1 MVLNN
6 KTAKLYSMLGQ
17 SGAAF
22 GVGLIES
29 EIDYPEKTI
38 AISADMSKPAGL
50 GKFSKL
56 YPSRFYNVGIAEQN
70 MVGLAAG
77 FANEDYKPVVA
88 AQACF
93 TSMRSFEQ
101 IRQYSG
107 YMKLPI
113 VYVGV
118 SSGFALTSFGNTH
131 YALEDVALLSTVP
144 GMVIVSPSDASQA
157 VEAMKQALRMDQSVY
172 IRCTGIPN
180 LPPIYTEDYDFE
192 IGKAIT
198 VLDKGDDVVIFVSG
212 SITRNVI
219 EAVRLLVE
227 KYTVK
232 IRVVD
237 FHTLSPLDLECLDD
251 NLGAKLWISVE
262 EHFITGG
269 LGSLLANYIAT
280 KEADCKPLLSKIGV
294 DNKYTIPGDYSYL
307 LEQNGLSSNGLFSS
321 FEKMI
326 KKFAYE

>member
-1 MVLNN
+1 MILNN

-17 SGAAF
+17 SGAAL
-22 GVGLIES
+22 GVGLIENES
-29 EIDYPEKTI
+29 DNPEKTV
-38 AISADMSKPAGL
+38 AISADMAKPAGL

-56 YPSRFYNVGIAEQN
+56 YPSRFFNVGIAEQN

-77 FANEDYKPVVA
+77 FANENFKPVVA

-107 YMKLPI
+107 YMNLPI
-113 VYVGV
+113 VYVAV

-131 YALEDVALLSTVP
+131 YALEDVALLTTIP

-157 VEAMKQALRMDQSVY
+157 VETMRQALRMDKSVY
-172 IRCTGIPN
+172 IRCTGVPN
-180 LPPIYTEDYDFE
+180 LPPIYSEDYDFE

-198 VLDKGDDVVIFVSG
+198 ALDEGNEIVVFVSG

-219 EAVRLLVE
+219 EAVKLLID
-227 KYTVK
+227 KYSLK

-237 FHTLSPLDLECLDD
+237 FHTLSPLDLQCLES
-251 NLGAKLWISVE
+251 NLAAKLWFSVE
-262 EHFITGG
+262 EHFVTGG

-280 KEADCKPLLSKIGV
+280 TDSDKKPLLVKLGV
-294 DNKYTIPGDYSYL
+294 DNKYTIPGDYPYL
-307 LEQNGLSSNGLFSS
+307 LDQNGLSTTGLYTS
-321 FEKMI
+321 FERTI
-326 KKFAYE
+326 KKLAYE

>member
-1 MVLNN
+1 M
-6 KTAKLYSMLGQ
+6 
-17 SGAAF
+17 
-22 GVGLIES
+22 
-29 EIDYPEKTI
+29 
-38 AISADMSKPAGL
+38 
-50 GKFSKL
+50 
-56 YPSRFYNVGIAEQN
+56 
-70 MVGLAAG
+70 
-77 FANEDYKPVVA
+77 
-88 AQACF
+88 
-93 TSMRSFEQ
+93 
-101 IRQYSG
+101 
-107 YMKLPI
+107 
-113 VYVGV
+113 
-118 SSGFALTSFGNTH
+118 
-131 YALEDVALLSTVP
+131 
-144 GMVIVSPSDASQA
+144 
-157 VEAMKQALRMDQSVY
+157 
-172 IRCTGIPN
+172 
-180 LPPIYTEDYDFE
+180 
-192 IGKAIT
+192 
-198 VLDKGDDVVIFVSG
+198 
-212 SITRNVI
+212 
-219 EAVRLLVE
+219 VE

>member
-1 MVLNN
+1 MILNN

-17 SGAAF
+17 SGAAL

-29 EIDYPEKTI
+29 ELDYPEKTI
-38 AISADMSKPAGL
+38 AISADMAKPAGL

-56 YPSRFYNVGIAEQN
+56 YPSRFFNVGIAEQN

-77 FANEDYKPVVA
+77 FANENYKPVVA

-131 YALEDVALLSTVP
+131 YALEDVALLSTIP
-144 GMVIVSPSDASQA
+144 GMVIVSPSDSSQA
-157 VEAMKQALRMDQSVY
+157 VEAMKQALLMDQSVY

-198 VLDKGDDVVIFVSG
+198 VLDEGNEVVVFVSG
-212 SITRNVI
+212 SVARNVI
-219 EAVRLLVE
+219 EAVKLLVD
-227 KYTVK
+227 KYCVK

-237 FHTLSPLDLECLDD
+237 FHTLSPLDLQCLDV
-251 NLGAKLWISVE
+251 NLAAKLWITVE

-280 KEADCKPLLSKIGV
+280 TESNNKPLLLKLGV
-294 DNKYTIPGDYSYL
+294 DNKYTVPGDYAFL
-307 LEQNGLSSNGLFSS
+307 LEQNGLSSNGLFTS
-321 FEKMI
+321 FENMI
-326 KKFAYE
+326 KKLSYE

>member
-1 MVLNN
+1 MLLNN

-17 SGAAF
+17 SGAAL
-22 GVGLIES
+22 GVGLIEN
-29 EIDYPEKTI
+29 ELDNPDQTI
-38 AISADMSKPAGL
+38 AISADMAKPAGL

-77 FANEDYKPVVA
+77 FANENFKPVVA

-131 YALEDVALLSTVP
+131 YALEDVAILSTIP

-157 VEAMKQALRMDQSVY
+157 VYAMKQALRMDQSVY

-180 LPPIYTEDYDFE
+180 LPPIYTEEYDFK

-198 VLDKGDDVVIFVSG
+198 VLDHGHDIVIFVSG

-219 EAVRLLVE
+219 EAVNLLLE
-227 KYTVK
+227 QYALS

-237 FHTLSPLDLECLDD
+237 FHTLSPLDLECLDV
-251 NLGAKLWISVE
+251 NLASKVWVSVE

-269 LGSLLANYIAT
+269 LGSMLAKFLAT
-280 KEADCKPLLSKIGV
+280 NQSSNKPFLVNLGV
-294 DNKYTIPGDYSYL
+294 DNKYTVPGDYSYL
-307 LEQNGLSSNGLFSS
+307 LEQNGLSTDGLLSS
-321 FEKMI
+321 LENLI
-326 KKFAYE
+326 KKLSL